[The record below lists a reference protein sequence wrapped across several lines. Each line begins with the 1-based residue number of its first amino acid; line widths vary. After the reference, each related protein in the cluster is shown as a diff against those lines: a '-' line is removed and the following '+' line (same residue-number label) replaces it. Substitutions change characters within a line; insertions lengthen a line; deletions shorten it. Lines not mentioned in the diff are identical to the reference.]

1 MERSVLKLKGS
12 VAQKI
17 IGLLIQS
24 GQAVATALVEIQKKG
39 ERFGRIVWWEECKAQ
54 EINRVKPKEI
64 DAAARVK
71 S

>member
-1 MERSVLKLKGS
+1 MERSVLELEGS
-12 VAQKI
+12 VAQKN

-39 ERFGRIVWWEECKAQ
+39 ERFSRIVWWEECKTP
-54 EINRVKPKEI
+54 EINIVKSKEI
-64 DAAARVK
+64 DAAARLE